1 MFQLLKNGMFTLM
14 EDLINTRASVTYTM
28 SDKEA
33 ASRQQQVMLAH
44 MLNRQ
49 VAEKRDDGPGIFG
62 GAAEADVASKNGK
75 ESEIARIEHA
85 IAHN

>member
-28 SDKEA
+28 SDKDA

-49 VAEKRDDGPGIFG
+49 VADKTE
-62 GAAEADVASKNGK
+62 
-75 ESEIARIEHA
+75 
-85 IAHN
+85 